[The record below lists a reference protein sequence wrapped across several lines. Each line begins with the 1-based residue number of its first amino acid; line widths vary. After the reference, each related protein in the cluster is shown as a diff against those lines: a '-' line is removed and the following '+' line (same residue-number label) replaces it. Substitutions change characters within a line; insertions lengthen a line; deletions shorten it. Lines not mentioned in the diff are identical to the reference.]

1 MNKTIIITILLA
13 VITLTVS
20 AQVSL
25 PSSVL
30 TDTKWRNELTGDW
43 DIAFF
48 ENFAVYDCKFWDYE
62 SVNEKGDRFDIT
74 LRSNGNSLSIQID
87 KEKKGRRNIQIGQ
100 NKSLSYSSITR

>member
-1 MNKTIIITILLA
+1 M
-13 VITLTVS
+13 
-20 AQVSL
+20 
-25 PSSVL
+25 
-30 TDTKWRNELTGDW
+30 TGDW

-87 KEKKGRRNIQIGQ
+87 KEKKGKRNIQIGQ
-100 NKSLSYSSITR
+100 NKPQPYSCKTNPLRLAKDTNS